1 MGKSVLV
8 DELLAHCILTQD
20 TPVWAC
26 KTEEPMAGTVKRV
39 AGKLV
44 DCVFHDPNIQFNE
57 QKFDEAIGIMQDK
70 LILFDSYQA
79 TAWNDVKAEIRHV
92 AVTEGCKDF
101 VIDPIT
107 CFTIGMSISEV
118 NEELVR
124 ISGELAAMASEL
136 DFTAYVFCHL
146 NAPQSG
152 PAHERGGAVQSVQF
166 AGSRSMMRTCHAMFG
181 LRGNKDPELPKE
193 ERNRRYLEILEERNF
208 GESGIVPLFYNDQT
222 GRLKEIINVGE

>member
-1 MGKSVLV
+1 MGKSVVV
-8 DELLAHCILTQD
+8 DELIAHCIATQG

-44 DCVFHDPNIQFNE
+44 DCVFHDPNIP
-57 QKFDEAIGIMQDK
+57 FDHARFMEATKIIEDK

-79 TAWNDVKAEIRHV
+79 TSWDDVKREIRHV
-92 AVTEGCKDF
+92 AITEGCQDF
-101 VIDPIT
+101 IIDPIT
-107 CFTIGMSISEV
+107 CFTIGMSIAEA

-124 ISGELAAMASEL
+124 ISGELAALAAEL

-146 NAPQSG
+146 NAPQTG
-152 PAHERGGAVQSVQF
+152 PSHERGGAVQSVQF

-181 LRGNKDPELPKE
+181 LRGNKDPALPDE
-193 ERNRRYLEILEERNF
+193 ERNMRWLEILEERNF
-208 GESGIVPLFYNDQT
+208 GESGSIPLFYNKQT
-222 GRLKEIINVGE
+222 GRLKEVIRVED